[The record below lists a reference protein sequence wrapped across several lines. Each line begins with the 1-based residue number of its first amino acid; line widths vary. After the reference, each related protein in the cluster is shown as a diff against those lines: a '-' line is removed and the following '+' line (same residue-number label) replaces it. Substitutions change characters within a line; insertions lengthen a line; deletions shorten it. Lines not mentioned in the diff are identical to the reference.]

1 MSATSLAAALTAHGV
16 DARVAARDALAIVTV
31 PNADAAERMRDVN
44 LRRAVVALAAQHGF
58 KTVAIELARATDDR
72 AALPGH

>member
-1 MSATSLAAALTAHGV
+1 VSAPSFAAALAAHGV
-16 DARVAARDALAIVTV
+16 LARVEARDALAIVTV
-31 PNADAAERMRDVN
+31 PNEGAAEKMRDAD

>member
-1 MSATSLAAALTAHGV
+1 MSATSLAAELAAHGV
-16 DARVAARDALAIVTV
+16 DARVEARDALAIVTV
-31 PNADAAERMRDVN
+31 PNADAAERMRDVD

>member
-1 MSATSLAAALTAHGV
+1 VSATSLAAALTAHGV
-16 DARVAARDALAIVTV
+16 DARVEGRDALAIVTV
-31 PNADAAERMRDVN
+31 PNADAAERMRDVD

>member
-16 DARVAARDALAIVTV
+16 DARVEARDALAIVTV
-31 PNADAAERMRDVN
+31 PNADAAERMRDVD